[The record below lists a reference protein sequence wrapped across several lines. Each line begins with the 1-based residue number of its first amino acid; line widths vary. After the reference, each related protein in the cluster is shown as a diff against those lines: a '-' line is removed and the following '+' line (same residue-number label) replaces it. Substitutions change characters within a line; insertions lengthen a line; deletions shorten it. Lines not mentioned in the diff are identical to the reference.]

1 VIVRRVAGWAGELL
15 VTLGVLVL
23 LFAAWQLWWTDVV
36 SNRAQTQIVDSLE
49 ATFAREGAEATSAPV
64 PANGIPDALND
75 DGAFAVLRIPRF
87 GDDYARPIIEGTG
100 RDVLALGVGHYVGTA
115 GPGQVGNFAL
125 AGTPHHL
132 PVPSDAG
139 AAPTAAVLTLTSC
152 HPKFSATQRFV
163 VHATLVESVPR
174 AEWDPA
180 RPIGS
185 SRVEA
190 TRARISRS
198 PCVSPPLDCQKGR
211 ADPCMPPS
219 GVRCPAPRGCAPCSA
234 WCWPRSSWRPASR
247 GSSRG

>member
-1 VIVRRVAGWAGELL
+1 MIVRRLAGWAGELL

-49 ATFAREGAEATSAPV
+49 ASFAREDTAATSAPV

-125 AGTPHHL
+125 AGHRTTFGRPLHDIDRL
-132 PVPSDAG
+132 ADGDLVVVKQQPTARDGEIVFPSDVEVIAPVPSDAG

-163 VHATLVESVPR
+163 VHANLVESVPR

-180 RPIGS
+180 RLAEG
-185 SRVEA
+185 
-190 TRARISRS
+190 
-198 PCVSPPLDCQKGR
+198 QG
-211 ADPCMPPS
+211 
-219 GVRCPAPRGCAPCSA
+219 
-234 WCWPRSSWRPASR
+234 
-247 GSSRG
+247 

>member
-75 DGAFAVLRIPRF
+75 EGAFAVLRIPRF

-125 AGTPHHL
+125 AGHRTTFPSPRM
-132 PVPSDAG
+132 PVP
-139 AAPTAAVLTLTSC
+139 
-152 HPKFSATQRFV
+152 R
-163 VHATLVESVPR
+163 
-174 AEWDPA
+174 
-180 RPIGS
+180 RPLPS
-185 SRVEA
+185 S
-190 TRARISRS
+190 
-198 PCVSPPLDCQKGR
+198 P
-211 ADPCMPPS
+211 
-219 GVRCPAPRGCAPCSA
+219 
-234 WCWPRSSWRPASR
+234 
-247 GSSRG
+247 

>member
-1 VIVRRVAGWAGELL
+1 MIVRRVAGWAGELL

-36 SNRAQTQIVDSLE
+36 SNRAQTQIVDSLD
-49 ATFAREGAEATSAPV
+49 ATFARKGAEATSAPL

-75 DGAFAVLRIPRF
+75 EGAFAVLRIPRF

-100 RDVLALGVGHYVGTA
+100 RDVLALGVGPYVGTA

-125 AGTPHHL
+125 AGHRTTFGRPLHDIDRLADGDLVVVETAATVHVYEVASREIVFPSDVEVIA

-163 VHATLVESVPR
+163 VHANLVESVPR
-174 AEWDPA
+174 AEWGPA
-180 RPIGS
+180 RLAEG
-185 SRVEA
+185 
-190 TRARISRS
+190 
-198 PCVSPPLDCQKGR
+198 QG
-211 ADPCMPPS
+211 
-219 GVRCPAPRGCAPCSA
+219 
-234 WCWPRSSWRPASR
+234 
-247 GSSRG
+247 